1 MERDHLLHPLFARR
15 RTVRMDVHAL
25 RHLRIGLAGHHPS
38 AVSKTIGLIQRS
50 MGISVFVRPMGGG
63 CIEPETENT

>member
-38 AVSKTIGLIQRS
+38 AVSKTIGLIGTVNGNFGVRS
-50 MGISVFVRPMGGG
+50 TNGWGMH
-63 CIEPETENT
+63 